1 MRNATL
7 VDNVR
12 RIARAQNT
20 SLTKIEVALGFGNGT
35 IGKWANAAKSPP
47 YAKIKLIADYLG
59 VTVAEL
65 TGEDTKKSP
74 SVDEDERIKALLDSL
89 SPEKRKV
96 VKMALNLSD
105 SAVKELLAEIEL
117 IFKE

>member
-1 MRNATL
+1 MRNVTL

-65 TGEDTKKSP
+65 TGEDTPKP
-74 SVDEDERIKALLDSL
+74 VDEAALKLIERIKKA
-89 SPEKRKV
+89 SPEELRSISDYIDFIESKR
-96 VKMALNLSD
+96 
-105 SAVKELLAEIEL
+105 
-117 IFKE
+117 